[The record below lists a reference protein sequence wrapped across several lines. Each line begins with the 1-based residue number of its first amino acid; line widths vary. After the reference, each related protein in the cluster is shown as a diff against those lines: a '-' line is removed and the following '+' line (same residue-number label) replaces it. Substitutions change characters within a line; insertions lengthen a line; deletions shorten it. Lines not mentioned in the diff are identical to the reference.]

1 MGVTRYTYDSLSRV
15 TSVTD
20 GNNKRIDY
28 TYDKLDR
35 VVSISVHD
43 GAALQTM
50 VYDALGSLTTRTYG
64 AVITRFTYDTYPSSR
79 QITSAARSQGGTT
92 ETVVI
97 VLVGAMGLWC
107 FKVPASAWSPSPRH
121 RQRPTTTRAA
131 RTDHRSSRETH
142 LDVHRRQ
149 RLVASSTSIITLADQ
164 HGRHSAR
171 TAP

>member
-1 MGVTRYTYDSLSRV
+1 MPTGCAIDPARTDGRHPVHLRLALTGHQCH
-15 TSVTD
+15 D

-28 TYDKLDR
+28 AYDKLDR

-97 VLVGAMGLWC
+97 VLVGAMGL
-107 FKVPASAWSPSPRH
+107 
-121 RQRPTTTRAA
+121 
-131 RTDHRSSRETH
+131 
-142 LDVHRRQ
+142 
-149 RLVASSTSIITLADQ
+149 
-164 HGRHSAR
+164 
-171 TAP
+171 